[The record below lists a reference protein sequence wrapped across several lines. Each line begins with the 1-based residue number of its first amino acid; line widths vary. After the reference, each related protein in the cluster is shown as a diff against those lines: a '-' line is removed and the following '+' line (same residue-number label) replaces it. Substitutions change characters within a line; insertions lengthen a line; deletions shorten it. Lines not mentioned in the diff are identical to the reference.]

1 MPPSVTGLPPFYMT
15 YNFLRKC
22 LGAISFALPLAC
34 CTVFSQTAGMDSEVA
49 YGFLLA
55 PGLKHVGG
63 GHVTGTNRQGRTEI
77 TWNAFATNQSVGDV
91 IAFYKSKLGDQGM
104 EGDAHGAT
112 WRFPVGA
119 THPERVLEVAASTKD
134 GPWRDGDRAL
144 LAKAK
149 CVVMVSQVSRP

>member
-1 MPPSVTGLPPFYMT
+1 
-15 YNFLRKC
+15 
-22 LGAISFALPLAC
+22 
-34 CTVFSQTAGMDSEVA
+34 MDSEVA
-49 YGFLLA
+49 CGFPLA

-63 GHVTGTNRQGRTEI
+63 GHVTGTDRQARTEI
-77 TWNAFATNQSVGDV
+77 TWNAFATDRSVGDV
-91 IAFYKSKLGDQGM
+91 VAFYQSKLGDQGKK
-104 EGDAHGAT
+104 GDAHGAT

-119 THPERVLEVAASTKD
+119 TYPERVLEVAPSTSD